1 MIVVMQPGATE
12 TSISAVVERIKELG
26 LDAHLSSGEQRTI
39 IGVVG
44 TTPLPPTLDE
54 MLEAYAE
61 VEQVL
66 RVTKKYKLTG
76 WDFHPQK
83 TIIKVRD
90 FEIGG
95 DEVVVIAGPCSVESE
110 EQTIETARAV
120 KAAGAKA
127 LRGGAYKPR
136 TSPYEFRGLG
146 QKGLEILATARE
158 ETGLAIITEVMT
170 PADVEQ
176 VYQYT
181 DIFQIGAR
189 NCQNYYLLEEVGKT
203 GKPVMLKRG
212 MSMLIEEWLL
222 AAEYVLAQSN
232 PNVIFCERGIRTFE
246 NQTRNTFD
254 IAAVPVVQKLS
265 HLPIFVDPSHAAG
278 KRPFVAP
285 LVAGRSRRRRR
296 RPDHRG
302 ASQPGS
308 RPFGRATV
316 AQFRGVRRPDAAL
329 GQRCAGGRAN
339 GRVRTARVGL
349 ATDHNFCESIH
360 REQRGVQKRSPLY
373 GSPKR
378 LRTLWENRY
387 GLERCDTTLAGTI
400 AKCLGRAGRD
410 VQRDVYRERKGRRPK
425 NRARFCLRCARNP
438 ARIPGARCRMRRRS
452 FCDCLRRAWLHG
464 RWDRSLT
471 GDDRSSASERR
482 GRRRRHR
489 ASPSAIWRL

>member
-1 MIVVMQPGATE
+1 MIVVMQPGAAD
-12 TSISAVVERIKELG
+12 TSIAAVVARIKELG

-39 IGVVG
+39 VGVVG

-66 RVTKKYKLTG
+66 RVTKKYKLSG

-83 TIIKVRD
+83 TVIKVRD

-146 QKGLEILATARE
+146 QRGLEILAQARE

-170 PADVEQ
+170 PSDVEQ

-189 NCQNYYLLEEVGKT
+189 NCQNYFLLEEVGKT

-254 IAAVPVVQKLS
+254 IAAVPVVQRLS

-285 LVAGRSRRRRR
+285 LSLAGVAAGADGLILEVHPN
-296 RPDHRG
+296 PDHALSDGQQSLNFAEFADLMPRL
-302 ASQPGS
+302 
-308 RPFGRATV
+308 ATV
-316 AQFRGVRRPDAAL
+316 AQAV
-329 GQRCAGGRAN
+329 GRTVAT
-339 GRVRTARVGL
+339 GEL
-349 ATDHNFCESIH
+349 AS
-360 REQRGVQKRSPLY
+360 V
-373 GSPKR
+373 
-378 LRTLWENRY
+378 
-387 GLERCDTTLAGTI
+387 
-400 AKCLGRAGRD
+400 
-410 VQRDVYRERKGRRPK
+410 
-425 NRARFCLRCARNP
+425 
-438 ARIPGARCRMRRRS
+438 
-452 FCDCLRRAWLHG
+452 
-464 RWDRSLT
+464 
-471 GDDRSSASERR
+471 
-482 GRRRRHR
+482 
-489 ASPSAIWRL
+489 